1 MSGEQRGKNEG
12 SNAESNTN
20 INSNIKTFPIK
31 IKILLAYL
39 QKKYIFCIF
48 LQIGKCMCEKVP
60 FSRACTSFYG
70 SLRIIKANPC
80 QKNYTVIVTEVYPHF
95 CRLIPKITAIFEVQ
109 LHKLHYLFLLS
120 NFCKIYGLP
129 RFLLIHSL

>member
-1 MSGEQRGKNEG
+1 MHRSKRGKQHKYQLKYQ
-12 SNAESNTN
+12 N
-20 INSNIKTFPIK
+20 IPYQNQNFISIST
-31 IKILLAYL
+31 
-39 QKKYIFCIF
+39 KKVYFFVFF

-60 FSRACTSFYG
+60 FSRACSSFYG

-80 QKNYTVIVTEVYPHF
+80 QKNPTIIAKEDCPHF